1 MEAIGDVGR
10 TRGLQGRDGPR
21 FDAKWLVIG
30 LATGLV
36 AWLALVP
43 LVFLVYQSFM
53 TPETAFEPAVFTL
66 GNFAQAYGSA
76 ETYTLFVN
84 SVQYGAGTAL
94 LAMAIGTSLAWLNER
109 TNTPFKSLFFA
120 LSVLPLVIPNI
131 LFTVSWIML
140 ASPRIG
146 ILNAVMQGIT
156 GTNAVFFDIYSMGG
170 MIWVDGLQDSPIAF
184 LMMTAA
190 FRAMDPS
197 LEESAMMSGA
207 SVWQTIRRI
216 TLRLTLPASMALFL
230 ILFVRAVESFETP
243 ALLGLPVG
251 IEVFTSAIYQAIHR
265 YPSDIGLASAYAIT
279 LLLVTSLGILVQNRI
294 TKETG
299 RFQTV
304 TGKGFRPR
312 QIDLGR
318 WRYATAGLYLLYI
331 FILVVLPF
339 LVLLWASLQ
348 KFYSVPTWAALS
360 NVSLDAYRKVI
371 AYPGVDTAVRNSAM
385 LSVTAATLIML
396 ATSVVCWIVVKTKI
410 RGRWLLDA
418 LASLPLVFP
427 GIVLGL
433 SIMICYLTIG
443 GPIYGSIWILLIA
456 YLTRFLPYG
465 MRYNMTSML
474 QIHKELEE
482 SAAMSGASWWTT
494 FRRVLLPLLKP
505 GLLAGWIYI
514 VIVSVRELSS
524 SILLY
529 SPGNEV
535 ISIIIWELWQNGQ
548 TVELAAFGV
557 MLIAVLFVFVMVA
570 QGLGRRFGIREG

>member
-1 MEAIGDVGR
+1 MEAIGEVGR
-10 TRGLQGRDGPR
+10 TRGLQGGDGPR

-76 ETYTLFVN
+76 ETFTLFVN
-84 SVQYGAGTAL
+84 SVQYGTGTAL

-120 LSVLPLVIPNI
+120 LSVIPLVIPNI

-146 ILNAVMQGIT
+146 ILNAAMQGIT
-156 GTNAVFFDIYSMGG
+156 GTNVVFFDIYSMGG

-216 TLRLTLPASMALFL
+216 TLRLTLPATMALFL

-312 QIDLGR
+312 QIDLGP

-331 FILVVLPF
+331 FVLVALPF

-360 NVSLDAYRKVI
+360 NVSLDAYRRVI
-371 AYPGVDTAVRNSAM
+371 AYPGVDTAVMNSAM

-535 ISIIIWELWQNGQ
+535 IAIIIWELWQNGQ

-570 QGLGRRFGIREG
+570 QALGRRFGIREG